1 MIMENTGMIGAA
13 EAHKTIEAT
22 PIAELSASSSSLAS
36 APTSTANAAPS
47 YASLLTLQE
56 LVSRLASHVHAAH
69 DEIGETRA
77 ILRDAIERLMPAFT
91 KPGNTFDLPST
102 TLAAGAGAESAN
114 LNHQARDAASASAS
128 AFNALQFQDISDQL
142 LAHAQ
147 CRLNSLVREL
157 DRIAQSVEPANLI
170 RRDSITSY
178 LLQQVELVN
187 DNLAELDL
195 SLSKPVS
202 KAHLGVGEMELF

>member
-1 MIMENTGMIGAA
+1 MIASKEMVDAAATIDTTKSAEIGD
-13 EAHKTIEAT
+13 TSV
-22 PIAELSASSSSLAS
+22 PSSPANSV
-36 APTSTANAAPS
+36 PT

-91 KPGNTFDLPST
+91 QPGNTVKTPLNIPSADAQT
-102 TLAAGAGAESAN
+102 PNADNAERIN
-114 LNHQARDAASASAS
+114 QTRDAATVS

-147 CRLNSLVREL
+147 CRLKALVREL

-170 RRDSITSY
+170 RRDGIVLH
-178 LLQQVELVN
+178 LLQQVEQVN
-187 DNLAELDL
+187 DNLAELDI

-202 KAHLGVGEMELF
+202 KAHLGIGEMELF

>member
-1 MIMENTGMIGAA
+1 MMTALPTATDGA
-13 EAHKTIEAT
+13 
-22 PIAELSASSSSLAS
+22 PSNSNPVPSG
-36 APTSTANAAPS
+36 PS

-56 LVSRLASHVHAAH
+56 LVSRVVSQVQAAH
-69 DEIGETRA
+69 GEIGETRA
-77 ILRDAIERLMPAFT
+77 ILQDAIERLMPAFT
-91 KPGNTFDLPST
+91 LVK
-102 TLAAGAGAESAN
+102 AAGAATSDNAVVTEKTCPIEEA
-114 LNHQARDAASASAS
+114 

-147 CRLNSLVREL
+147 CRLSALICEL
-157 DRIAQSVEPANLI
+157 DDLTNAVAPTTVFQNAAAQNNALSSHLI
-170 RRDSITSY
+170 S
-178 LLQQVELVN
+178 QVERIN